1 MSIYIFQGL
10 SISLSK
16 SPHCGW
22 TLMND
27 LSLVKTPASL
37 SLVLSFHPLL
47 SLISATLGCLPVP
60 VHVKNSPNFGSFP
73 CIAPSI
79 WNVLLS
85 DIYMAYFLTS
95 WIPLCRDAPMNTLPL
110 PGTSGE
116 LNKCISLH
124 TLLKLTE
131 WQLIMYFIPQTHKD
145 KDTKRH

>member
-27 LSLVKTPASL
+27 LPLVKTPASL

-47 SLISATLGCLPVP
+47 SLISAALGCLPVP
-60 VHVKNSPNFGSFP
+60 VHVRNSPNFGSFP

-95 WIPLCRDAPMNTLPL
+95 
-110 PGTSGE
+110 
-116 LNKCISLH
+116 
-124 TLLKLTE
+124 
-131 WQLIMYFIPQTHKD
+131 
-145 KDTKRH
+145 